1 MFQKEGRSL
10 LEVVQIARQESTVFL
25 KCLWNKRDICHY
37 WEKCLLVS
45 HSGSKEGVCS
55 VHLGVRGPLWN
66 WFSLTHIFVDS
77 EDVTQILRL
86 WFGTQQVT

>member
-25 KCLWNKRDICHY
+25 KRDICHY

-45 HSGSKEGVCS
+45 HSGSKEGVCI

-66 WFSLTHIFVDS
+66 WFSLSHIFVDS